1 MNIII
6 VGCGKVGQTLAEQL
20 NEEGNNI
27 TVIDI
32 DPENLKS
39 VSTSADVLGI
49 VGNGATHSVQ
59 KEAGIE
65 NADLLIAVTDSDEL
79 NILCCMIAKKSSNC
93 QTIARVR
100 NPDYS
105 IDASFL
111 KNELGLAMLINP
123 EYTAAAEIARVLR
136 FPAAIK
142 IDTFAKGRVELVK
155 FKLPEK
161 CSLVGL
167 SVKEISTVLKCDVLI
182 CTVER
187 GDEAYIA
194 NGDFVFEER
203 DVVSL
208 IAPHKKANDFFQ
220 KINYK
225 LQSAKNV
232 ILAGG
237 GKISQYLCDIL
248 ERYSISVKIIERD
261 RKLCDYLCSQYPE
274 VTVINGDAN
283 DRDLLLEEGL
293 GRSDAFT
300 ALTAQ
305 VEENILL
312 SLFVKNAMSG
322 KLITKVSKTEFDEI
336 VKPLGLDTIITPKSI
351 TSDVIIRYV
360 RSMKG
365 SMESNVETLYN
376 IIRGKIEA
384 AEFMIRASS
393 EITDTPLMELK
404 LKDNILI
411 ASILRNDQVIIPRGH
426 DKILTG
432 DRVIVVSKHLALRD
446 ITDILK

>member
-6 VGCGKVGQTLAEQL
+6 VGCGKVGQTLAQQL

-32 DPENLKS
+32 DPDSLKS
-39 VSTSADVLGI
+39 VSTSSDVLS
-49 VGNGATHSVQ
+49 VLGNGATHSVQ
-59 KEAGIE
+59 KEAGIS

-79 NILCCMIAKKSSNC
+79 NILCCMIAKKSGNC

-136 FPAAIK
+136 FPSAIK
-142 IDTFAKGRVELVK
+142 IDTFAKGKVELVK
-155 FKLPEK
+155 FKLPENS
-161 CSLVGL
+161 SLVGL

-194 NGDFVFEER
+194 NGDFVFEGK

-208 IAPHKKANDFFQ
+208 IASHKKANEFFQ

-225 LQSAKNV
+225 LQSVKNV
-232 ILAGG
+232 IIAGG
-237 GKISQYLCDIL
+237 GKISQYLCEIL
-248 ERYSISVKIIERD
+248 DRYSISVKIIERD
-261 RKLCDYLCSQYPE
+261 KKLCEYLSAQFPS

-293 GRSDAFT
+293 GRSGAFA
-300 ALTAQ
+300 ALTDQ
-305 VEENILL
+305 DEENILL
-312 SLFVKNAMSG
+312 SLFVKNAMNG
-322 KLITKVSKTEFDEI
+322 KLITKISKNEFDEI

-365 SMESNVETLYN
+365 SMGSNVETLYN

-384 AEFMIRASS
+384 AECIIRGSS

-404 LKDNILI
+404 FKDNVLI

-426 DKILTG
+426 DKILPG

>member
-32 DPENLKS
+32 SAENLKS
-39 VSTSADVLGI
+39 VAESADVLGV
-49 VGNGATHSVQ
+49 VGNGATHEVQ
-59 KEAGIE
+59 KEAGIA

-79 NILCCMIAKKSSNC
+79 NLLCCMVAKKTGNC
-93 QTIARVR
+93 RTIARVR

-105 IDASFL
+105 ADAEFL
-111 KNELGLAMLINP
+111 KEEFGLAMVINP
-123 EYTAAAEIARVLR
+123 EQAAAAEIARVLR
-136 FPAAIK
+136 FPSAMK
-142 IDTFAKGRVELVK
+142 IDTFSKNRVELVK

-161 CSLVGL
+161 SSLVGL
-167 SVKEISTVLKCDVLI
+167 SVKEIATVLKCDVLI

-187 GDEAYIA
+187 GGEAYIA
-194 NGDFVFEER
+194 NGDFVFEGK

-208 IAPHKKANDFFQ
+208 IAPHKKAINFFE

-225 LQSAKNV
+225 LNSVKSAIV
-232 ILAGG
+232 VGG

-248 ERYSISVKIIERD
+248 ERYPISLKLIERD
-261 RKLCDYLCSQYPE
+261 RKVCETLCTQYPS
-274 VTVINGDAN
+274 VRIINGDPT
-283 DRDLLLEEGL
+283 DRALLLEEGL
-293 GRSDAFT
+293 DRVGALV
-300 ALTAQ
+300 ALTDQ
-305 VEENILL
+305 DEENILL
-312 SLFVKNAMSG
+312 SLFVKSVMKG
-322 KLITKVSKTEFDEI
+322 KLVTKIGRADFDEI
-336 VKPLGLDTIITPKSI
+336 VKPLELDTIITPKSI
-351 TSDVIIRYV
+351 TADLIIRYV

-365 SMESNVETLYN
+365 SMGSNVETLYN
-376 IIRGKIEA
+376 IIRGKVEA
-384 AEFMIRASS
+384 AEFVIHGNSAV
-393 EITDTPLMELK
+393 TDTPLMELT
-404 LKDNILI
+404 LKSNLLI
-411 ASILRNDQVIIPRGH
+411 ASIIRDDEVLIPRGQ